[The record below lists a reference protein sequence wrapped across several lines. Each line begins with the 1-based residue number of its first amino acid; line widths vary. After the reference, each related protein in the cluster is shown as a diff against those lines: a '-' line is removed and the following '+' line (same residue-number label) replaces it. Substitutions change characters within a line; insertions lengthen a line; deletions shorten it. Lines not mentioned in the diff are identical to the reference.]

1 MGVALLL
8 LIIGLELGGLIVF
21 IIVRDAWRGI
31 QATRERRK

>member
-1 MGVALLL
+1 MAVTALLL
-8 LIIGLELGGLIVF
+8 IVGLELGGLIIF